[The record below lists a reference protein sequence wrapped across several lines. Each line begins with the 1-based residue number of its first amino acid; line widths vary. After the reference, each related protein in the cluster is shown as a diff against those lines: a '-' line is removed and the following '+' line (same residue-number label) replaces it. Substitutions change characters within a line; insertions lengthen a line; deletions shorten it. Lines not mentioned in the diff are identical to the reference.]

1 MLWGAWQGCKHL
13 QFFWFIRSI
22 TLTPVFL
29 ASPWARA
36 VAPSWF
42 TQFFSRLMFFKTAF
56 LANCATTQAP
66 IRPLGQGAFE
76 QKGASSSI

>member
-1 MLWGAWQGCKHL
+1 MQWQAQMLWGAWQGCKHL

-29 ASPWARA
+29 ASPCARD

-42 TQFFSRLMFFKTAF
+42 TQFFSRLMFFRTAF
-56 LANCATTQAP
+56 LANCATTPGTNQATGAM
-66 IRPLGQGAFE
+66 RP
-76 QKGASSSI
+76 